1 MKTNARDRSRFGK
14 ASTVRSILSPGRM
27 NRAAQRGPLR
37 GAVFG
42 QFSNLQSAR
51 SSHRYRDYPAS
62 AEDTPF
68 QTGDGTRLDV
78 ELRAA

>member
-1 MKTNARDRSRFGK
+1 
-14 ASTVRSILSPGRM
+14 M

-78 ELRAA
+78 EL